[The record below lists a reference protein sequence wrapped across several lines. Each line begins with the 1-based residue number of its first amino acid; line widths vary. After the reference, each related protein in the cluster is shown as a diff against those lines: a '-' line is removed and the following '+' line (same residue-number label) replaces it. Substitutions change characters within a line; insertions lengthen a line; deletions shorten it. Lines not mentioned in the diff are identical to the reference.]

1 MLDYILAGVLFLLG
15 VISVVRSL
23 GEPPAEE
30 RGGTRLLI
38 AIHDASRAIFWLSLG
53 GFFLAFGLTDRAPEM
68 RVLVLVPVLMAVV
81 RVLTAVRLSRPEN
94 FS

>member
-1 MLDYILAGVLFLLG
+1 MLDYVVAGFMFLFG
-15 VISVVRSL
+15 VISAVRSL

-38 AIHDASRAIFWLSLG
+38 AIHDASRAMFWLSLG

-68 RVLVLVPVLMAVV
+68 RILVLLPVVMAVV
-81 RVLTAVRLSRPEN
+81 RVLTAIRLARAD
-94 FS
+94 

>member
-15 VISVVRSL
+15 LNSAVRSL

-38 AIHDASRAIFWLSLG
+38 AIHDASRAVFWLSLG
-53 GFFLAFGLTDRAPEM
+53 GFFLAFGLSDRAPEV
-68 RVLVLVPVLMAVV
+68 RWLVLLPVLMAVI
-81 RVLTAVRLSRPEN
+81 RVLTAIRLARA
-94 FS
+94 

>member
-1 MLDYILAGVLFLLG
+1 MLDYVVAGLLFLFG
-15 VISVVRSL
+15 VISAVRSL

-38 AIHDASRAIFWLSLG
+38 AIHDASRAIFWFSLG
-53 GFFLAFGLTDRAPEM
+53 GFFLAFGLTDRAPEV
-68 RVLVLVPVLMAVV
+68 RWVVLVPILMAIV
-81 RVLTAVRLSRPEN
+81 RVLTAIRLARPEN

>member
-1 MLDYILAGVLFLLG
+1 MLDYVLAGILFLAGV
-15 VISVVRSL
+15 VSAIRSL

-38 AIHDASRAIFWLSLG
+38 AIHDASRAMFWLSLG
-53 GFFLAFGLTDRAPEM
+53 GFFLAFGLSDRAPEM

-81 RVLTAVRLSRPEN
+81 RVLTAIRLARA
-94 FS
+94 

>member
-1 MLDYILAGVLFLLG
+1 MLEYVVAGLLFLFG
-15 VISVVRSL
+15 VVSAVRSL
-23 GEPPAEE
+23 SDPPAEE

-53 GFFLAFGLTDRAPEM
+53 GFFLAFALTDQAPEV
-68 RVLVLVPVLMAVV
+68 RWLVLVPVLMAIV
-81 RVLTAVRLSRPEN
+81 RVLTAIRLARPED